1 MFFFFSTLFI
11 RGGDGFKKPPTVSQ
25 QCPVQRVFVPE
36 EIKNMKNN
44 KGFTLIELLVVVLII
59 GILAAMAL
67 PAYFKAVE
75 RARIAEAD
83 TLLGSTAQA
92 QQRRWM
98 KNNSYA
104 SLWSGLDVAPTNDA
118 KAVFCSKGPAGVDAA
133 TSCNNGFAITL
144 VDATA
149 DNFGYGDGYATAER
163 VGNDQYSYVL
173 KRHYQS
179 TNTACIPTKET
190 DKALCADF
198 CGVDAVTDT
207 TDGCC
212 NDKTEGGGC
221 PEPES
226 N

>member
-1 MFFFFSTLFI
+1 MN
-11 RGGDGFKKPPTVSQ
+11 K
-25 QCPVQRVFVPE
+25 
-36 EIKNMKNN
+36 
-44 KGFTLIELLVVVLII
+44 KGFTLVELLVVVLII

-98 KNNSYA
+98 KNNSYSA
-104 SLWSGLDVAPTNDA
+104 LWSGLDVAPTNDA
-118 KAVFCSKGPAGVDAA
+118 KAVFCTKGPGNVEAA
-133 TSCNNGFAITL
+133 ASCNNGFAIVLDGTGTGAYGSGF
-144 VDATA
+144 ATA
-149 DNFGYGDGYATAER
+149 TR

>member
-1 MFFFFSTLFI
+1 MN
-11 RGGDGFKKPPTVSQ
+11 K
-25 QCPVQRVFVPE
+25 
-36 EIKNMKNN
+36 
-44 KGFTLIELLVVVLII
+44 KGFTLVELLVVVLII

-98 KNNSYA
+98 KNNSY
-104 SLWSGLDVAPTNDA
+104 STLWSGLDVAPTNVA
-118 KAVFCSKGPAGVDAA
+118 NAVFCTKGPNSNTQTAA
-133 TSCNNGFAITL
+133 ACNNGFAIVLDGTG
-144 VDATA
+144 VGA
-149 DNFGYGDGYATAER
+149 YGSGYAEATR

-179 TNTACIPTKET
+179 TNTTCTATKET

-198 CGVDAVTDT
+198 CGVDSVETS
-207 TDGCC
+207 CC
-212 NDKTEGGGC
+212 NNKTAGDC
-221 PEPES
+221 PEPTS